1 MLGTLLHARVTAAL
15 QRLGDC
21 KVLPVP
27 RCGLSLLVL
36 CHEIQTG
43 GKKSSL
49 LIKGVYGTQPYLK
62 NKPEVL
68 QIQGPYLFRCFKSS
82 WGHVTILNY

>member
-1 MLGTLLHARVTAAL
+1 MLGTLLHARVTAAP

-27 RCGLSLLVL
+27 RCGLSRLVL
-36 CHEIQTG
+36 CDEIQTG

-49 LIKGVYGTQPYLK
+49 LIKGVYGTQPYL
-62 NKPEVL
+62 EE
-68 QIQGPYLFRCFKSS
+68 
-82 WGHVTILNY
+82 